1 MEGERVYDK
10 QTTDEIKE
18 DIRSQ
23 MKSEES
29 IDFKLDLE
37 VSRPIFL
44 KHHQLYLSFFSVP
57 SPHTHG
63 AGKKKTKNQNNLHH
77 KSPTDDGD
85 LFFFNDFFCLG
96 TSAFGA

>member
-44 KHHQLYLSFFSVP
+44 KHHQLYLSFFF
-57 SPHTHG
+57 
-63 AGKKKTKNQNNLHH
+63 KKIIHHSLQCQVLTCPGQEKKNQ
-77 KSPTDDGD
+77 KSK
-85 LFFFNDFFCLG
+85 
-96 TSAFGA
+96 